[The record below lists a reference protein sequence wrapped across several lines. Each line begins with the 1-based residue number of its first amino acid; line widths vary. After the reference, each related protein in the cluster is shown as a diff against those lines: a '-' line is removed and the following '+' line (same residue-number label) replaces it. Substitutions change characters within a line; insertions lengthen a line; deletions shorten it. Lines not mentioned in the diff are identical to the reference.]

1 LKQRRDNTT
10 KQIEYY
16 DGLRRL
22 DSWNHRPDPELT
34 HAINQRT
41 NHLAHHAI
49 TTHAHWVPNLIAH
62 ATTTNAHLT
71 LNEIQQLV
79 ADVAAYRERADIT
92 GPDPLG
98 PPPVDSDPLA
108 QTHRSI
114 ETRIE
119 ATRAATPRVG
129 LSIE

>member
-1 LKQRRDNTT
+1 MDSLIWMPLLSAAVPSLDRASTAIPTPLPTT
-10 KQIEYY
+10 
-16 DGLRRL
+16 
-22 DSWNHRPDPELT
+22 
-34 HAINQRT
+34 
-41 NHLAHHAI
+41 LA
-49 TTHAHWVPNLIAH
+49 VPTA
-62 ATTTNAHLT
+62 ASAAHLT